1 MIEGVVLTEFILP
14 IICIAC
20 LCVGY
25 VLKHLVPGTAI
36 DRFIPLI
43 VCILGIFLNIWNF
56 GFVSL
61 EIVVTGAVSGLA
73 STGLYELFTQLI
85 ERGKTMIGGET
96 DTEEIIIDDDDD
108 EVIGKHVAKID
119 E

>member
-1 MIEGVVLTEFILP
+1 MIEGIVITEFILP

-25 VLKHLVPGTAI
+25 VLKNLIPGTAI

-43 VCILGIFLNIWNF
+43 VCVLGILLNIWNF
-56 GFVSL
+56 GLITL

-73 STGLYELFTQLI
+73 STGLYEMFKQLI
-85 ERGKTMIGGET
+85 EKGKMLTGGNTVIEET
-96 DTEEIIIDDDDD
+96 TVTEEV
-108 EVIGKHVAKID
+108 E

>member
-1 MIEGVVLTEFILP
+1 MIEGIVITEFILP

-25 VLKHLVPGTAI
+25 VLKNLIPGTAI

-43 VCILGIFLNIWNF
+43 VCVLGILLNIWNF
-56 GFVSL
+56 GLITL

-73 STGLYELFTQLI
+73 STGLYEMFKQLI
-85 ERGKTMIGGET
+85 EKGKMLAGNTK
-96 DTEEIIIDDDDD
+96 TEEITVTE
-108 EVIGKHVAKID
+108 EV
-119 E
+119 EE

>member
-1 MIEGVVLTEFILP
+1 MVEGIVITEFILP

-25 VLKHLVPGTAI
+25 VLKNLVPGTAI

-43 VCILGIFLNIWNF
+43 VCVLGIFLNVWNF
-56 GFVSL
+56 GLITL

-73 STGLYELFTQLI
+73 STGLYEMFKQLI
-85 ERGKTMIGGET
+85 ERGKTLIGG
-96 DTEEIIIDDDDD
+96 DTIIEVVEEDDEEIQGRHI
-108 EVIGKHVAKID
+108 AKD
-119 E
+119 

>member
-25 VLKHLVPGTAI
+25 VLKNLVPGNTI

-43 VCILGIFLNIWNF
+43 VCILGILLNIWNF
-56 GFVSL
+56 GIITL

-73 STGLYELFTQLI
+73 STGLYEMFKQLI
-85 ERGKTMIGGET
+85 EKGKDMFGNS
-96 DTEEIIIDDDDD
+96 DDDD
-108 EVIGKHVAKID
+108 EVVGKHIAQ

>member
-25 VLKHLVPGTAI
+25 VLKNLIPGTAI

-43 VCILGIFLNIWNF
+43 VCMLGICLNIWNF
-56 GFVSL
+56 GLITL

-73 STGLYELFTQLI
+73 STGLYELFKQLI
-85 ERGKTMIGGET
+85 EKGKTVITG
-96 DTEEIIIDDDDD
+96 DTVIIEEINDD
-108 EVIGKHVAKID
+108 EEIKGQHVAKD
-119 E
+119 

>member
-1 MIEGVVLTEFILP
+1 MIEGIVITEFILP

-25 VLKHLVPGTAI
+25 VLKNLVPGTAI

-56 GFVSL
+56 GLITL

-73 STGLYELFTQLI
+73 STGLYELFKQLI
-85 ERGKTMIGGET
+85 EKGKALTCGPTVEET
-96 DTEEIIIDDDDD
+96 VIEEV
-108 EVIGKHVAKID
+108 E

>member
-1 MIEGVVLTEFILP
+1 MVEGIVITEFILP

-25 VLKHLVPGTAI
+25 VLKNLIPGTAI

-43 VCILGIFLNIWNF
+43 VCVLGILLNIWNF
-56 GFVSL
+56 GVITL

-73 STGLYELFTQLI
+73 STGLYEMFKQLI
-85 ERGKTMIGGET
+85 ERGKTLIGG
-96 DTEEIIIDDDDD
+96 DTTVIEVIEEDEEID
-108 EVIGKHVAKID
+108 GQHVAKD
-119 E
+119 

>member
-1 MIEGVVLTEFILP
+1 MIEGVMLTEFILP

-43 VCILGIFLNIWNF
+43 VCILGIFLSVWNF
-56 GFVSL
+56 GFISL
-61 EIVVTGAVSGLA
+61 EVVVTGAVSGLA
-73 STGLYELFTQLI
+73 STGLYELFSQLI
-85 ERGKTMIGGET
+85 EKGKTMIGGET
-96 DTEEIIIDDDDD
+96 VIDETIIEDDDDD
-108 EVIGKHVAKID
+108 EIVGQHVAKD
-119 E
+119 